1 MSRRFVLIR
10 DAHDAVNPPGIVAE
24 GVVFDSTR
32 VAINWTTKPYST
44 QVFDNLPDL
53 MAVQERNGVTRIQW
67 IDTDQGA
74 PVSVRPAGAQKL
86 MAARDQLSVFLA
98 QRNPR
103 GAHPALS
110 EADGG
115 VLVVLDRKRK

>member
-98 QRNPR
+98 QRNPP

-115 VLVVLDRKRK
+115 VLVVLDRKRR

>member
-1 MSRRFVLIR
+1 MARRFVLIR
-10 DAHDAVNPPGIVAE
+10 DEHDSVNPPGIVAE

-44 QVFDNLPDL
+44 QVFDNLSDL

-67 IDTDQGA
+67 VDTEQGA

-98 QRNPR
+98 QRNPS
-103 GAHPALS
+103 GAHPTLS

>member
-98 QRNPR
+98 QRNPP
-103 GAHPALS
+103 GARPALS

>member
-10 DAHDAVNPPGIVAE
+10 DEHDAVNPPGIVAE

-86 MAARDQLSVFLA
+86 MAARDQLSAFLA
-98 QRNPR
+98 QRNPS

>member
-10 DAHDAVNPPGIVAE
+10 DEHDAVNPPGIVAE

-115 VLVVLDRKRK
+115 VLVVLDRKRR

>member
-115 VLVVLDRKRK
+115 VLVVLDRKRR

>member
-44 QVFDNLPDL
+44 QVFDKLPDL

-115 VLVVLDRKRK
+115 VLVVLDRKRR

>member
-1 MSRRFVLIR
+1 MARRFVLIR
-10 DAHDAVNPPGIVAE
+10 DEHDAVNPPGIVAE

-86 MAARDQLSVFLA
+86 MAARDQLSAFLA
-98 QRNPR
+98 QRNPS
-103 GAHPALS
+103 GAHPTLS
-110 EADGG
+110 ETDGG